1 MRTIVQQLLRGK
13 PVEMS
18 EEAKKEAEKEKEKY
32 LSLLPQFR
40 ALLSEKEFDAL
51 KKQMEDYAR
60 IDPVICEDYYAEG
73 LRFGIILGMETAF
86 PASKENSVL
95 DRLFFA
101 GLYSFENICLS
112 GKRSVRLSR
121 FQQYLLEYGR
131 SKRSGRGI
139 QQTRPC
145 RGLRIYTRSR
155 GVLIRRVSHRAD
167 IGVRGGVP
175 FAAGK
180 RVNIL
185 PAGAG
190 A

>member
-60 IDPVICEDYYAEG
+60 IITPKGCGWAFCLAWKPFAPRRRTIRRSKSCFTAGYAIMKISVSVKNYEICAPAN
-73 LRFGIILGMETAF
+73 FATKILA
-86 PASKENSVL
+86 
-95 DRLFFA
+95 
-101 GLYSFENICLS
+101 YS
-112 GKRSVRLSR
+112 
-121 FQQYLLEYGR
+121 R
-131 SKRSGRGI
+131 SKRFSGGI
-139 QQTRPC
+139 QRSRQDGGGSLC
-145 RGLRIYTRSR
+145 VRSR
-155 GVLIRRVSHRAD
+155 GVLIRRVPHRAD

>member
-1 MRTIVQQLLRGK
+1 MEDKTMRTIVQQLLRGK

-112 GKRSVRLSR
+112 GN
-121 FQQYLLEYGR
+121 
-131 SKRSGRGI
+131 SKD
-139 QQTRPC
+139 
-145 RGLRIYTRSR
+145 L
-155 GVLIRRVSHRAD
+155 
-167 IGVRGGVP
+167 
-175 FAAGK
+175 
-180 RVNIL
+180 
-185 PAGAG
+185 
-190 A
+190 

>member
-112 GKRSVRLSR
+112 GKSKDLYACQDSNNIFWHTVVQKDLVGEYNDLDRTAAEVYAYGHEE
-121 FQQYLLEYGR
+121 YLYEGFR
-131 SKRSGRGI
+131 I
-139 QQTRPC
+139 
-145 RGLRIYTRSR
+145 GLILGFEAAS
-155 GVLIRRVSHRAD
+155 LLRRENA
-167 IGVRGGVP
+167 
-175 FAAGK
+175 
-180 RVNIL
+180 
-185 PAGAG
+185 
-190 A
+190 